1 MTGQVCGQ
9 CRCLNLDGGPVCL
22 ACGTALARLD
32 RPRSPT
38 DRPQVASASALWID
52 DLGAPR
58 AAPKDPALRARI
70 GSTLD
75 DQRARKKA
83 ARRAHV
89 RRLLHDAATGSEEG
103 AEAARHVL
111 VLERHDAAR
120 RDLRS
125 LLEDLGFSV
134 VCGAGIDEVHEVLVK
149 TPPAFA
155 AAFVGTDQ
163 AAEFAGDGIELCQF
177 LREAGWIQDRAATAV
192 FLLATALR
200 PADRVRALLA
210 GCDEVIASPPS
221 RGAVAGALDR
231 RGVALPLD
239 DRNG

>member
-1 MTGQVCGQ
+1 MSGRVCGQ
-9 CRCLNLDGGPVCL
+9 CRCLNLEGGPVCL
-22 ACGTALARLD
+22 ACGAALATIERAPAPA
-32 RPRSPT
+32 R
-38 DRPQVASASALWID
+38 RPQAVAASALWID
-52 DLGAPR
+52 DLGVPR
-58 AAPKDPALRARI
+58 AAPQDLAIRARI

-89 RRLLHDAATGSEEG
+89 RRLQQVAASDSGDAT
-103 AEAARHVL
+103 EAARHVL
-111 VLERHDAAR
+111 VLERADPARHDLC
-120 RDLRS
+120 D
-125 LLEDLGFSV
+125 LLEKFGFDV
-134 VCGAGIDEVHEVLVK
+134 VSGASIDEVQEVLVK
-149 TPPAFA
+149 TSPAFA

-163 AAEFAGDGIELCQF
+163 AAEFAGDGIQLCQF

-210 GCDEVIASPPS
+210 GCDEVIALPAS

-231 RGVALPLD
+231 RDVALPCD
-239 DRNG
+239 KRSN

>member
-1 MTGQVCGQ
+1 MTGLVCGQ

-22 ACGTALARLD
+22 ACGTALARID
-32 RPRSPT
+32 PPRAAT
-38 DRPQVASASALWID
+38 ARPQPVSASALWID
-52 DLGAPR
+52 DLGVPR
-58 AAPKDPALRARI
+58 PAPKAPAIRATVR
-70 GSTLD
+70 STLD

-89 RRLLHDAATGSEEG
+89 RRLLQDAAAGS

-120 RDLRS
+120 RELRS
-125 LLEDLGFSV
+125 LLEEFGFSV
-134 VCGAGIDEVHEVLVK
+134 MSGACIDEVHEVLVK
-149 TPPAFA
+149 APPAFA

-163 AAEFAGDGIELCQF
+163 EAEFARDGIEMCQF

-192 FLLATALR
+192 FLLATTLQ

-210 GCDEVIASPPS
+210 GCDEVIASPAS

-231 RGVALPLD
+231 RGIALPLD

>member
-1 MTGQVCGQ
+1 MTGRVCGR
-9 CRCLNLDGGPVCL
+9 CRCLNLEGGALCL
-22 ACGTALARLD
+22 ACGAALAPID
-32 RPRSPT
+32 RPRAAT
-38 DRPQVASASALWID
+38 ARPQPASASALWID
-52 DLGAPR
+52 DLGVPR
-58 AAPKDPALRARI
+58 SAPKDPAIRATVR
-70 GSTLD
+70 STLD

-89 RRLLHDAATGSEEG
+89 RRLLQDAAAGS
-103 AEAARHVL
+103 AEAAEPARHVL

-120 RDLRS
+120 RDLRG
-125 LLEDLGFSV
+125 LLEEFGFSV
-134 VCGAGIDEVHEVLVK
+134 VSGACIDEVHELLVK
-149 TPPAFA
+149 APPAFA

-163 AAEFAGDGIELCQF
+163 EAEFAGDGIELCQF

-200 PADRVRALLA
+200 PADRVRSLLA
-210 GCDEVIASPPS
+210 GCDEVIASPAT

>member
-1 MTGQVCGQ
+1 MTGLVCGR
-9 CRCLNLDGGPVCL
+9 CRCLNLEGGPVCL
-22 ACGTALARLD
+22 ACGTALAKPERT
-32 RPRSPT
+32 RAPIGP
-38 DRPQVASASALWID
+38 PQPASASALWID
-52 DLGAPR
+52 DLGVAR
-58 AAPKDPALRARI
+58 AAPRRPAVQARI
-70 GSTLD
+70 VSTLD

-83 ARRAHV
+83 ARRAYV
-89 RRLLHDAATGSEEG
+89 RRLMLDATAASAEA

-111 VLERHDAAR
+111 VLERHGAAR
-120 RDLRS
+120 RDLGQ
-125 LLEDLGFSV
+125 LLEEFGFSV
-134 VCGAGIDEVHEVLVK
+134 VSGACIDEVHELLVK
-149 TPPAFA
+149 APPDFA

-163 AAEFAGDGIELCQF
+163 EAEFAGDGIELCQF

-231 RGVALPLD
+231 RGVTLPRD